1 VSDARRGA
9 IALAATT
16 AIEGSLVAPSR
27 AGMSASANARGIRP
41 ASDPDLDRVS
51 Q

>member
-27 AGMSASANARGIRP
+27 AGMSASANARVIRR
-41 ASDPDLDRVS
+41 APDLDRAS